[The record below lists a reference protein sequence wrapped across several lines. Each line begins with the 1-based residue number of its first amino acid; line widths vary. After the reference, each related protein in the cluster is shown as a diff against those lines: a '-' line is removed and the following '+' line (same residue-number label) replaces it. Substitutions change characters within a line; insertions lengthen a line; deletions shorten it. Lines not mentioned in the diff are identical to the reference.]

1 MYKSAKAAFL
11 RFPSL
16 VANQHARLYGFGV
29 RKYGRKPFIIRKS
42 RSMLILGVQLARE
55 RFEVLLE
62 AFDRR
67 CSLKG

>member
-1 MYKSAKAAFL
+1 MRGCMALEKY
-11 RFPSL
+11 
-16 VANQHARLYGFGV
+16 V

-67 CSLKG
+67 CSLNG